1 MERHIQSPL
10 TRDVSQYG
18 GFLRKATVEDAINIA
33 PRLRA
38 EDRAE
43 IIAATG
49 LPPEIVLPLGMT
61 PDRETYVA
69 GVIERPDSPEI
80 IFGVDPVPGEP
91 EIGVIWMVSTPVI
104 FDYPQR
110 FAAVSGEMISRL
122 HEMYPLLTNFID
134 ERNTRHIRW
143 LKWLGFK
150 MLRRIEQFGPESRP
164 FIEFASYR
172 PCA

>member
-1 MERHIQSPL
+1 MERLIQSPIE
-10 TRDVSQYG
+10 RDVSRYG
-18 GFLRKATVEDAINIA
+18 GFIRKATVEEAINIA

-38 EDRAE
+38 EDREE

-49 LPPEIVLPLGMT
+49 LPPELVLPLGIT
-61 PDRETYVA
+61 PNRHVFVA

-91 EIGVIWMVSTPVI
+91 DVGVIWMVSTPVI

-110 FAAVSGEMISRL
+110 FAAVSAEMISRL
-122 HEMYPLLTNFID
+122 HEMYPFLTNFID

-143 LKWLGFK
+143 LKWLGFT
-150 MLRRIEQFGPESRP
+150 MLRRIEKLGPRSLP
-164 FIEFASYR
+164 FLEFASYR